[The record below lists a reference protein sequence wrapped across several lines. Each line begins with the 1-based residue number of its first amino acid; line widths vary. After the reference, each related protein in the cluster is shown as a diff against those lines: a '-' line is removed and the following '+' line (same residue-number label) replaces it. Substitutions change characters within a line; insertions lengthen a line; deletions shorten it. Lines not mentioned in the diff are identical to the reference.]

1 MKVCFFNTAQVWGGG
16 EKWHLDMSTALN
28 AEGCDVVVVSNKAS
42 ELLHRADACGL
53 ETKGFSISNFSFLNP
68 ILLFKVYRFFKRQQ
82 FDVVVMN
89 FSKDLKVAAPMSKLA
104 GVAKRIYRRGSA
116 IPIKNT
122 AINRFLFSKCL
133 THVIANSESTK
144 ATILQNNKNLFPAE
158 KIKVL
163 YNGIDFNGFGPQQA
177 SEHNPIVIGT
187 LGRLEIQKRHDILI
201 EIASLLK
208 EQGLQFKMLIGGEG
222 RLRADIEQQV
232 NTLNLNNHIVLK
244 GFVNDVAKFFEQID
258 IFVLTSEWEG
268 FGYVLAEAMRSSK
281 PIVAFDTS
289 SNPELVFDGQNGFLV
304 PWQDNA
310 RFANA
315 ICQLVGNSEL
325 RTKMGRTGFNI
336 ANQRFNIAKN
346 KQLTINYLKE

>member
-1 MKVCFFNTAQVWGGG
+1 
-16 EKWHLDMSTALN
+16 MSTALK

-42 ELLHRADACGL
+42 ELLHRAKANGL
-53 ETKGFSISNFSFLNP
+53 ETKGFSISNLSFLNP
-68 ILLFKVYRFFKRQQ
+68 ILLLKVYWFFKRQK

-104 GVAKRIYRRGSA
+104 GVAKRVYRRGSA

-122 AINRFLFSKCL
+122 AINRYLFSKCL

-158 KIKVL
+158 KIQVL
-163 YNGIDFNGFGPQQA
+163 YNGISFNGFEPLQQA

-187 LGRLEIQKRHDILI
+187 LGRLEGQKRHDILV
-201 EIASLLK
+201 EIALLLK
-208 EQGLQFKMLIGGEG
+208 EQNLPFKLLIGGEG
-222 RLRADIEQQV
+222 RLRADIEQQI
-232 NTLNLNNHIVLK
+232 NSLNLSNNVVLK
-244 GFVNDVAKFFEQID
+244 GFVNDTAKFLEQID

-289 SNPELVFDGQNGFLV
+289 SNPELVFDGQNGFV
-304 PWQDNA
+304 IPWQDNA
-310 RFANA
+310 RFADA
-315 ICQLVGNSEL
+315 ICQLAGNREL
-325 RTKMGRTGFNI
+325 RTKMGLTGYNI
-336 ANQRFNIAKN
+336 ANQRFNIAIN
-346 KQLTINYLKE
+346 KQLAINYLKE